1 MNRFRC
7 VLILAALAVPGL
19 APAADKPT
27 KVTTVEGITEYSLPN
42 GCRILLYPDPSAQ
55 NVTVNMTV
63 LVGSRHEGYGES
75 GMAHLLEHMVFKGT
89 PTNRDIPK
97 ALKDHGARFNGSTNT
112 DRTNYF
118 ETMEGND
125 ANLEFGIALEADRLI
140 NSFIAREALASEMTV
155 VRSEFEIGEN
165 NPIGVLFQR
174 MLGASYEWH
183 NYGKSTIGNR
193 SDIERVPI
201 ENLQAFYKKYY
212 QPDNIVLI
220 VAGKFDEKKA
230 LALIEKY
237 FGSIKAPERKL
248 DKTYTEEPAQ
258 DGEHTVT
265 LRRVGKG
272 GAVGAMYHVPAASH
286 EDYPAVEVL
295 ATLLTQEPGG
305 PLYKALVE
313 SKKASQVGC
322 FSMGLYDPGI
332 MIALAQ
338 TESEKGIEPARE
350 TLTDVLEKLGKEKI
364 ADEEVERARTRL
376 LNQRELLMKDAN
388 RVGTTMSE
396 WVSKGD
402 WRLFFLHRDR
412 LEKVTAADVQRV
424 ADKYLQRSNR
434 TLGVFIPS
442 EQVARTPIPE
452 RPELAKMVKDYQGRK
467 AVAAG
472 ESFDP
477 TPENIEKRVQR
488 SELPSGVKVALL
500 PKKSRGELAV
510 LRLSLRFGNPDSL
523 KGQTTTAEFLGQ
535 LMRRGTTHHTH
546 QQLEDELNRL
556 KATIS
561 ASSDA
566 GEVSF
571 LVQCERA
578 NLPAVLKLLTEMV
591 REPSFPQTEFDV
603 FKRQAKDGMT
613 RSLTEPASLAQNA
626 LDRKLNPYPAD
637 DVRYEPTLEEE
648 LARLEKVTLDDVKK
662 LYADQVGGTAGE
674 LVVVGDFDPA
684 TVTKSVGDMLKDWK
698 SKTAYKRI
706 DRKPFTDV
714 EGGRFVID
722 TPDKANAV
730 FRAGLNIALND
741 ADPDYGALRL
751 ADYILGSDTLSS
763 RLGNRIRQKEGLS
776 YGARCQLSIDSLDK
790 AGSFSIFV
798 NHNPDVR
805 DKVDKAVAE
814 EVALLLKEGVGAKEL
829 DEAKKSFLQA
839 QKVGRSSDT
848 ALAGLL
854 QTWLRTDRTASFLA
868 ETEKKIAALTPEQVN
883 EAFRKHV
890 SVKKLV
896 IVQAG
901 DFKKKAN

>member
-7 VLILAALAVPGL
+7 VLIIAALAIPGL
-19 APAADKPT
+19 ALAADETK

-42 GCRILLYPDPSAQ
+42 GLRFLLYPDPSAQ

-89 PTNRDIPK
+89 PTNKNIPK
-97 ALKDHGARFNGSTNT
+97 ALKDHGARFNGTTNT

-118 ETMEGND
+118 ETMEGTD
-125 ANLEFGIALEADRLI
+125 ANLEFGIALEADRLV
-140 NSFIAREALASEMTV
+140 NSFIAREDLASEMTV

-165 NPIGVLFQR
+165 NPIGMLFQR
-174 MLGASYEWH
+174 MLAASYEWH

-237 FGSIKAPERKL
+237 FGPLKKPERKL

-258 DGEHTVT
+258 DGEHLVT

-272 GAVGAMYHVPAASH
+272 AAVGAMYHIPAGSH
-286 EDYPAVEVL
+286 EDFAAVEVL
-295 ATLLTQEPGG
+295 ATLLTQEPSG

-313 SKKASQVGC
+313 SKKASGV
-322 FSMGLYDPGI
+322 FAMSANWHDPGVLVV
-332 MIALAQ
+332 MAQ
-338 TESEKGIEPARE
+338 VESEKGIDAARDTMTE
-350 TLTDVLEKLGKEKI
+350 VLEKLGKEKI
-364 ADEEVERARTRL
+364 GDEEVERARTRL

-388 RVGTTMSE
+388 RVGTTLSE

-424 ADKYLQRSNR
+424 AEKYLQRSNR

-442 EQVARTPIPE
+442 EQVARTPVPE
-452 RPELAKMVKDYQGRK
+452 SPDVAKLVKDYQGRK

-488 SELPSGVKVALL
+488 SELPGGVKVALL
-500 PKKSRGELAV
+500 PKKSRGELVV
-510 LRLSLRFGNPDSL
+510 LRLALRFGNADSL
-523 KGQTTTAEFLGQ
+523 KGQVTAADFLGVM
-535 LMRRGTTHHTH
+535 MRKGTAHHTR

-566 GEVSF
+566 GEVNF
-571 LVQCERA
+571 TVQCERE
-578 NLPAVLKLLTEMV
+578 NLPAVLKLLGEIV
-591 REPSFPQTEFDV
+591 REPSFPQTEFDIL
-603 FKRQAKDGMT
+603 KRQEKDGLT
-613 RSLTEPASLAQNA
+613 RNLTEPGPLAQNA

-637 DVRYEPTLEEE
+637 DVRYKPTLEEE
-648 LARLEKVTLDDVKK
+648 LARVDKVTLDDVKK

-674 LVVVGDFDPA
+674 LVVVGDFEPA
-684 TVTKSVGDMLKDWK
+684 TVTKAVGDMLKDWK
-698 SKTAYKRI
+698 SKTPYKRI
-706 DRKPFTDV
+706 EEKAFTDV
-714 EGGRFVID
+714 KGERMVID

-730 FRAGLNIALND
+730 FRAGLSLAMND
-741 ADPDYGALRL
+741 ADPDYQALRL
-751 ADYILGSDTLSS
+751 ADYMLGSDTLSS

-776 YGARCQLSIDSLDK
+776 YGARSQLSVDSLDK
-790 AGSFSIFV
+790 SGTFSISV
-798 NHNPDVR
+798 NHNPNVK

-814 EVALLLKEGVGAKEL
+814 EVALMLKDGVSAKEL

-839 QKVGRSSDT
+839 QKVGRSSDG

-854 QTWLRTDRTASFLA
+854 QNWLRTDRTAAFLA
-868 ETEKKIAALTPEQVN
+868 ESEKKIAALTPEQVN

-890 SVKKLV
+890 SANKLV
-896 IVQAG
+896 IIQAG
-901 DFKKKAN
+901 DFKKK